1 MNVGKNLSAIRKQH
15 GMTQQELA
23 EKLDVSRQAVSR
35 WEQNVSEPST
45 ENLIR
50 LGTLFGVSVDFLIGN
65 ERQESSAANHEQR
78 RDLVRK
84 KFSIFNRH
92 IYLVLALIVFLYELV
107 CIATYT
113 SPNSPLFLKS
123 VFVTRAIGPVFSFFI
138 ATYLSLTVLHYT
150 DKWKKVPEALRLL
163 SAFLV
168 AAAWIGLCHLLRGYT
183 PLFWR
188 SYYAAPIA
196 AVYSIVLYL
205 LKSRKGETI

>member
-65 ERQESSAANHEQR
+65 ERQEASVANHEQR
-78 RDLVRK
+78 RDLVLK

-92 IYLVLALIVFLYELV
+92 IYLVLALIILIYDVICTMADLQLWGVAATVFTV
-107 CIATYT
+107 
-113 SPNSPLFLKS
+113 
-123 VFVTRAIGPVFSFFI
+123 RAEGPVFSFFFV
-138 ATYLSLTVLHYT
+138 TYLSLTVLHYT
-150 DKWKKVPEALRLL
+150 GRWEKVPEALRLL
-163 SAFLV
+163 SVFLV
-168 AAAWIGLCHLLRGYT
+168 AAVWILLCSWLRSYSVLL
-183 PLFWR
+183 WR
-188 SYYAAPIA
+188 SYYTAPLA
-196 AVYSIVLYL
+196 GVYAMILYL
-205 LKSRKGETI
+205 LKSRKGENV